1 MNGDHATTGSE
12 PRRRIGSCWLIVAAV
27 IALLPGCSGANWGIP
42 GTSGAATNEESERT
56 KDAMLR
62 QFEARRSAMTIEAA
76 EAALNRGDYKDSE
89 QALRSVLDRDP
100 ANRDARLLLAEVML
114 LTGRRPEAFT
124 QLEHALREHGDDPR
138 VHYAMALLLDASGRP
153 NDARNFYSR
162 STELD
167 SQFAVYTSQHNRV
180 MEAEIPSAAGMAV
193 AYHSQSGDAEANE
206 RLAAPTSGEPR
217 LPGLPMKTP
226 GFAAEP
232 SAVAPD
238 ATTTT
243 VAAVDRFESR
253 FGPEIADL
261 LREGCEALAA
271 GSADSA
277 IIHFRNAAEAD
288 PQNPQIPVH
297 AAVLALE
304 RNHPAMAVDLLKPA
318 AGQFSKSV
326 AVHLTL
332 GTAYY
337 RLGDYPSSQVALR
350 QALSLDNSNGL
361 AYLLMGCTLEKLGQP
376 EAALVQWERAAAVC
390 PRYRNMRR

>member
-1 MNGDHATTGSE
+1 MNRVRTTTERE
-12 PRRRIGSCWLIVAAV
+12 PCRRIGAYWLIVVAAM
-27 IALLPGCSGANWGIP
+27 ALLPGCSGANWWIP
-42 GTSGAATNEESERT
+42 GTSAAAPNEEGERT
-56 KDAMLR
+56 KDAMQR

-100 ANRDARLLLAEVML
+100 AHRDARLLLAEVML

-167 SQFAVYTSQHNRV
+167 SKFAVYTSQHSRV
-180 MEAEIPSAAGMAV
+180 LDSESPAAAGMAV
-193 AYHSQSGDAEANE
+193 AYHSRSGDAEQNE
-206 RLAAPTSGEPR
+206 RLASPTSGESH
-217 LPGLPMKTP
+217 LPWPPTKKP
-226 GFAAEP
+226 DFEAEP
-232 SAVAPD
+232 SPVAPD
-238 ATTTT
+238 ATTATI
-243 VAAVDRFESR
+243 AAVDRFETR
-253 FGPEIADL
+253 FGPEIAGL
-261 LREGCEALAA
+261 LREGREALTA

-277 IIHFRNAAEAD
+277 IVHFRNAAEAD
-288 PQNPQIPVH
+288 RHNPQIPVD

-304 RNHPAMAVDLLKPA
+304 HNHPAIAVDLLKPA
-318 AGQFSKSV
+318 AEKFSQSA
-326 AVHLTL
+326 AVYLTL
-332 GTAYY
+332 GAAYY
-337 RLGDYPSSQVALR
+337 RLGDYSSSQVALR

-390 PRYRNMRR
+390 PRYRHVRR

>member
-1 MNGDHATTGSE
+1 MSRDRATTGSE
-12 PRRRIGSCWLIVAAV
+12 LRRRIGARCLIVAAV
-27 IALLPGCSGANWGIP
+27 IALLPGCSGMNWGMP
-42 GTSGAATNEESERT
+42 GTGDAMPGEGSERT
-56 KDAMLR
+56 KDVMVR
-62 QFEARRSAMTIEAA
+62 RFEARRNAMKVEAA

-100 ANRDARLLLAEVML
+100 AHRDARLLLAEVML

-138 VHYAMALLLDASGRP
+138 VQYAMALLLDASGRP
-153 NDARNFYSR
+153 KDARNFYSR

-167 SQFAVYTSQHNRV
+167 PKFAVYTSEHNRV
-180 MEAEIPSAAGMAV
+180 LDAENPAPAGMVV
-193 AYHSQSGDAEANE
+193 AHHSQSGDSEQSARRASVTDSEA
-206 RLAAPTSGEPR
+206 RSGDSSPEKADFTAGPI
-217 LPGLPMKTP
+217 
-226 GFAAEP
+226 AI
-232 SAVAPD
+232 APD
-238 ATTTT
+238 ATTATNISD
-243 VAAVDRFESR
+243 DRLESR
-253 FGPEIADL
+253 FEPEIAGL
-261 LREGCEALAA
+261 LREGREALAA
-271 GSADSA
+271 GSAESA
-277 IIHFRNAAEAD
+277 IAHFHAAAEAN
-288 PQNPQIPVH
+288 PQNPQIPIH

-304 RNHPAMAVDLLKPA
+304 RNHPTIAVEVLKPA
-318 AGQFSKSV
+318 AERFSKSA

-376 EAALVQWERAAAVC
+376 EAARVQWERATAVC